1 MAEISW
7 CLQIEQAKFAV
18 HTDDV
23 IYCQQAWIRHFH
35 TWLKFTTMQ
44 KIQKQGKS
52 DLSPMK
58 MKLKI
63 DAASI
68 YNLIL

>member
-1 MAEISW
+1 
-7 CLQIEQAKFAV
+7 
-18 HTDDV
+18 
-23 IYCQQAWIRHFH
+23 
-35 TWLKFTTMQ
+35 MQ